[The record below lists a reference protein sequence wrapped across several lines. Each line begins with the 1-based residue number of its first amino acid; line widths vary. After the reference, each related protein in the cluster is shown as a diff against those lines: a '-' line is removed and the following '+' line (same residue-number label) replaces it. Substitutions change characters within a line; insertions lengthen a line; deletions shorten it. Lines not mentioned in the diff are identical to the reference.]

1 MGPKRAIQRGKKMLK
16 AFKKLW
22 NDDRGNA
29 LIIFGA
35 SLPLLVGAAGMATDT
50 IQWTLWKRQ
59 LQRAADSGAI
69 AGVYTRI
76 NTDTQDAVEAAVDAD
91 LAVNNHVGI
100 TLQSGFPLVSRP
112 ADDGDK
118 EMQVT
123 VELRISKSLPFSSMF
138 MDAAPEIRA
147 TATAASVP
155 GGEQYCVI
163 GLDKSAS
170 VTGVE
175 ISGSTF
181 LDLGDCSLI
190 ANSKHKD
197 KAASNGTSGSGQAGS
212 GSTVIAASLAASGGV
227 QYSNNW
233 DIDDYDPNS
242 PPADDPFAGVP
253 APTSCS
259 KTVTISA
266 NSNQGYPVDRTAAGG
281 DVAGETVCLVGG
293 GNGSNANNVAI
304 KGAVKLQAGV
314 TYVLNGQNLVM
325 SDTGASLSCG
335 GCTIAMTNFT
345 DPANTGN
352 IKITGGT
359 IDLKAP
365 TTGTYKGIALYQD
378 RLASDTGQKA
388 QNHINGNS
396 GQSITGAIYIPGRSI
411 LYNGGG
417 DYTADSTV
425 EGACMMLV
433 AKRVEFGGNSKVKAL
448 DKCEA
453 EGLPA
458 PEAGQRV
465 RLVA

>member
-1 MGPKRAIQRGKKMLK
+1 MLK

-29 LIIFGA
+29 LILFGA
-35 SLPLLVGAAGMATDT
+35 SLPLLVGAAGIATDT

-69 AGVYTRI
+69 AGVYTRL
-76 NTDTQDAVEAAVDAD
+76 NTDTEAAVRAAVNAD
-91 LAVNNHVGI
+91 LAINNHVGI
-100 TLQSGFPLVSRP
+100 ALQSGFPAVTLP

-118 EMQVT
+118 EKQVR
-123 VELRISKSLPFSSMF
+123 VVLQLSKALPFSSMF
-138 MDAAPEIRA
+138 MEAAPNIVA

-155 GGEQYCVI
+155 GGDQYCVI

-181 LDLGDCSLI
+181 LDLGNCSLI

-197 KAASNGTSGSGQAGS
+197 KAASNGTSGNGQAGS
-212 GSTVIAASLAASGGV
+212 GSYVKAASLAASGGV

-233 DIDDYDPNS
+233 KVSDYDPNS

-253 APTSCS
+253 SPTSCS

-266 NSNQGYPVDRTAAGG
+266 NANQGYPYDRTVAGG

-293 GNGSNANNVAI
+293 GNGQNANTVAVKGAI
-304 KGAVKLQAGV
+304 KLQTGV
-314 TYVLNGQNLVM
+314 TYVLNGQNLSM
-325 SDTGASLSCG
+325 TDTSASLTCG

-345 DPANTGN
+345 NPANTGN

-359 IDLKAP
+359 VNLTAP
-365 TTGTYKGIALYQD
+365 TTGTYKGIAIYQD
-378 RLASDTGQKA
+378 RLASDSGQKA

-417 DYTADSTV
+417 NYVADSTV

-448 DKCEA
+448 DECETA
-453 EGLPA
+453 GLPA
-458 PEAGQRV
+458 PKAGKRV

>member
-1 MGPKRAIQRGKKMLK
+1 MLK

-59 LQRAADSGAI
+59 LQRAADAGAI

-91 LAVNNHVGI
+91 LAINSHVGI
-100 TLQSGFPLVSRP
+100 ELKSGYPLVTRP
-112 ADDGDK
+112 ADDGDLEK
-118 EMQVT
+118 QVR
-123 VELRISKSLPFSSMF
+123 VELRISKALPFSSMF

-181 LDLGDCSLI
+181 LDLGACSLI

-212 GSTVIAASLAASGGV
+212 GSYVKAASLAASGGV

-233 DIDDYDPNS
+233 KVDDYDPNS
-242 PPADDPFAGVP
+242 PPADDPFENVP

-259 KTVTISA
+259 TTFNVSDKSSDYPLTVPSFP
-266 NSNQGYPVDRTAAGG
+266 SGS
-281 DVAGETVCLVGG
+281 TVCLTGK
-293 GNGSNANNVAI
+293 NAIQGVVI
-304 KGAVKLQAGV
+304 KGQLTLPSDV
-314 TYVLNGQNLVM
+314 TYVLDGINLTM
-325 SDTGASLSCG
+325 TDSGAGLTCSS
-335 GCTIAMTNFT
+335 CTIAMTNFT
-345 DPANTGN
+345 NPANTGN

-359 IDLKAP
+359 LNLTAP

-378 RLASDTGQKA
+378 RLASDSGQKA

-417 DYTADSTV
+417 NYVADSTV

-448 DKCEA
+448 DECEA
-453 EGLPA
+453 EGLPE
-458 PEAGQRV
+458 PKAGKRV

>member
-1 MGPKRAIQRGKKMLK
+1 MLK

-29 LIIFGA
+29 LILFGA
-35 SLPLLVGAAGMATDT
+35 SLPLLVGAAGIATDT

-76 NTDTQDAVEAAVDAD
+76 NTDTQSAVEAAVNAD
-91 LAVNNHVGI
+91 LAINNHVGI
-100 TLQSGFPLVSRP
+100 TLESGYPAVSLP

-118 EMQVT
+118 EKQVR
-123 VELRISKSLPFSSMF
+123 VELRISKALPFSSMF

-147 TATAASVP
+147 SATAASVP

-163 GLDKSAS
+163 GLDKSVA

-175 ISGSTF
+175 ISGSTY
-181 LDLGDCSLI
+181 LDLGECSLI
-190 ANSKHKD
+190 ANSKNPNT
-197 KAASNGTSGSGQAGS
+197 AASNGTNGGGNSGS
-212 GSTVIAASLAASGGV
+212 GSTVKAASLAASGGV

-233 DIDDYDPNS
+233 DVDDYDPNS
-242 PPADDPFAGVP
+242 PPADDPFEGVP

-259 KTVTISA
+259 QTYTVSDK
-266 NSNQGYPVDRTAAGG
+266 SNDYPLTPSFPAGS
-281 DVAGETVCLVGG
+281 TVCLVGG
-293 GNGSNANNVAI
+293 GNGANAGKVI
-304 KGAVKLQAGV
+304 VKGQLTLPDNV
-314 TYVLNGQNLVM
+314 TYVLNGQSLTM
-325 SDTGASLSCG
+325 TDTGSSLSCS
-335 GCTIAMTNFT
+335 GCTIAMTNFSN
-345 DPANTGN
+345 PANTGN

-359 IDLKAP
+359 LNVTAP
-365 TTGTYKGIALYQD
+365 TTGTYAGIAFYQD
-378 RLASDTGQKA
+378 RLASDDGTKA

-417 DYTADSTV
+417 SYNGDPLEV
-425 EGACMMLV
+425 GACMMLIG
-433 AKRVEFGGNSKVKAL
+433 KRVQFGGNSKIKTLSDCA
-448 DKCEA
+448 A
-453 EGLPA
+453 AGLPA